1 MKLSVVI
8 LNYNVCHFLEQC
20 IISVQRAIK
29 GIDAEIIVIDNASPD
44 DSCAMVREK
53 FPKLTL
59 IENTENVGFSR
70 ANNQA
75 VTVAKGEYV
84 CILNPDT
91 AVAEDTF
98 IQALKR
104 AESLPNLGA
113 LGCYLMDGTGHFL
126 PESKRNLPTPK
137 RSLLKLLG
145 RTKGKNGYYALHL
158 ETGQAGEVEILVGAF
173 MLLRRSVYEQVGGFD
188 EDYFMYGEDIDLSYK
203 LMQAGYD
210 NWYDGGFTVLHYK
223 GESTAKDAAYL
234 KRFYGAMKIFY
245 GKHFNSNPLLNW
257 LVDKG
262 VRLASWKRKRQVSK
276 VRPASKEATEVL
288 VVTDRFSILKP
299 LEEHYKIPIHVTP
312 MAELESKDIEDAL
325 ILFDVAYI
333 SYRQIFSVMKKLKN
347 RGNRFRIIP
356 PGCTFI
362 VGSDQSDRKGEVT
375 VFD

>member
-20 IISVQRAIK
+20 ILSVQRAIK
-29 GIDAEIIVIDNASPD
+29 GIDAEIIVIDNASSD
-44 DSCAMVREK
+44 DSCKMVRDK
-53 FPKLTL
+53 FPAITL
-59 IENTENVGFSR
+59 IQNTENVGFSR

-75 VTVAKGEYV
+75 VAVAKGQYV

-91 AVAEDTF
+91 AVSEDTF
-98 IQALKR
+98 ILALKR
-104 AESLPNLGA
+104 ADSLPNLGA

-126 PESKRNLPTPK
+126 PESKRNLPTPM

-145 RTKGKNGYYALHL
+145 RTKGKNGYYALL
-158 ETGQAGEVEILVGAF
+158 LDTDQAGQVEILVGAF
-173 MLLRRSVYEQVGGFD
+173 MLLKRKVYEQVGGFD

-203 LMQAGYD
+203 LMKAGYQ

-223 GESTAKDAAYL
+223 GESTSKDAAYL
-234 KRFYGAMKIFY
+234 KRFYGAMNIFY
-245 GKHFNSNPLLNW
+245 GKHFNSNPMLNW
-257 LVDKG
+257 MVSKG
-262 VRLASWKRKRQVSK
+262 VRLASWKRRLE
-276 VRPASKEATEVL
+276 VRKTRPEPKDPAEVL
-288 VVTDRFSILKP
+288 VVTDRLAVMDSLK
-299 LEEHYKIPIHVTP
+299 KIYSLPIQATP
-312 MAELESKDIEDAL
+312 KVELESRDIQDAL

-375 VFD
+375 RFD